1 MTFTF
6 IHKVKNSIYLQNLI
20 RKIQIFVFVFFL
32 FVTGFIYAQNQVQY
46 LYLDEPYYE
55 YIDYLINSGKNIPD
69 FVFSQPYEQNDSL
82 FNMGSQNDAK
92 YFNKY
97 WSNYYRDKNLS
108 GQLQFEN
115 RANYSSTIFNRYKIA
130 GSLHYADENITL
142 ANRTIVDQDY
152 KYDPLFA
159 GDLSES
165 KHWLYGRVNDAY
177 MNLRYNRL
185 NLFLGRIHRNW
196 GPVNATSLILSNN
209 SYTYDHFL
217 FTYAFDHVKLSLIFA
232 QLENLD
238 AISLDIKT
246 YQKSFVFDARKYMVG
261 HRLDIH
267 LFDNFQFAFTEMA
280 IYGGTGRDVEW
291 AMFNPVNFY
300 YALQRNDKKA
310 ISGLWAVD
318 LFYKPINQLSIYGQF
333 LLDDIVVNN
342 DPGVDDR
349 ARFPDRLGLM
359 FSSRTADLIFEGSN
373 LNFTYVR
380 IWNRTYQSK
389 VTYENYHYRQLG
401 LGYPCASCEEFK
413 FKIGLWSLFPIYLEN
428 ESIFGRYGDASLT
441 DVFPLAK
448 ESFPIGPVTHNFA
461 NLTKVKY
468 FYNTAFS
475 AFLNIYYFKNENHY
489 LNRIYNADKFR
500 FEMGISLLLSKG
512 IANF

>member
-6 IHKVKNSIYLQNLI
+6 IHKVKNSIYLQNFI
-20 RKIQIFVFVFFL
+20 RNLHIFVLAFLL
-32 FVTGFIYAQNQVQY
+32 FVTGFVHAQNQVQY
-46 LYLDEPYYE
+46 QYLDNQGYE
-55 YIDYLINSGKNIPD
+55 YLDYLVNSGKTIPD
-69 FVFSQPYEQNDSL
+69 FVFSQPYERNDSL

-97 WSNYYRDKNLS
+97 WSSYYSDKNLS

-115 RANYSSTIFNRYKIA
+115 RVNNTNTIFNRYKIA
-130 GSLHYADENITL
+130 GSLHYANENITL

-152 KYDPLFA
+152 KHDPLFA

-165 KHWLYGRVNDAY
+165 KNWLYGRVNDAY
-177 MNLRYNRL
+177 INLRFNRL
-185 NLFLGRIHRNW
+185 NLFFGRMHRNW
-196 GPVNATSLILSNN
+196 GPINSQSLILSNHP
-209 SYTYDHFL
+209 YTYDHFL
-217 FTYAFDHVKLSLIFA
+217 FSYSFNKVKLSMIFA
-232 QLENLD
+232 QLENLN
-238 AISLDIKT
+238 AIELKYPSYI
-246 YQKSFVFDARKYMVG
+246 QNNIFNARKYIVG
-261 HRLDIH
+261 HRLDIN
-267 LFDNFQFAFTEMA
+267 FYDNFQMAFTEMA
-280 IYGGTGRDVEW
+280 MYGGVNRDIEI
-291 AMFNPVNFY
+291 AMFNPMNFY

-318 LFYKPINQLSIYGQF
+318 LFYKPFDNLTLYGQF

-349 ARFPDRLGLM
+349 GRFPDRLGLM
-359 FSSRTADLIFEGSN
+359 LSARTGDFLINGSN
-373 LNFTYVR
+373 LDFTYVR

-401 LGYPCASCEEFK
+401 LGYPCASCEEYK
-413 FKIGLWSLFPIYLEN
+413 LKIGLWSLFPIYIEN
-428 ESIFGRYGDASLT
+428 ESIIGRYGDVSLT
-441 DVFPLAK
+441 DVFPFVK
-448 ESFPIGPVTHNFA
+448 ESFPVGPVTHNFA